1 MGIVSENIRIVIADD
16 HEILSSGI
24 ASMLSKYDEFKILGT
39 ATDGR
44 ELLKFVKSTDVDFVI
59 MDMNM
64 PNLNGIETTE
74 ILKKDFPLIKVL
86 ILSMFDREGY
96 IQNALDAGVDGY
108 LLKNVDE
115 KEMVVAI
122 KRIMQGKTYFSQDVM
137 EKMANKMRIYGETE
151 GGVKLSETER
161 KILNYLGQG
170 DTSDE
175 IAVKLSQSSHTVV
188 SYRKM
193 LLQKFEAKNVSHLI
207 KIAFERGYI
216 N

>member
-1 MGIVSENIRIVIADD
+1 MGIVSEKIRLAIADD
-16 HEILSSGI
+16 HEILASGI
-24 ASMLSKYDEFKILGT
+24 ASMLSKYDEFEILGT
-39 ATDGR
+39 AKDGQ
-44 ELLKFVKSTDVDFVI
+44 ELLKFVKSTRIDFVI

-64 PNLNGIETTE
+64 PILNGIETTE
-74 ILKKDFPLIKVL
+74 ILKKEFPSIKVL

-161 KILNYLGQG
+161 KILNFLGQG

-175 IAVKLSQSSHTVV
+175 IAVKLDQSPHTVV

-207 KIAFERGYI
+207 KMAFERGYI
-216 N
+216 S